1 VDANTNRSSTAG
13 EPGNEVATVSQ
24 SSSGLRHIGIFLF
37 DGVEELDAVGPWE
50 VLAHWTLH
58 HPEDGWR
65 VSCISEGGADVI
77 GAKDLVLGAHHS
89 AATAPALDVLVYPGG
104 VGTRRL
110 LRDPA
115 HLDWIRDLR
124 VRVPLLASVCT
135 GSLVYAA
142 AGLLAGRPATT
153 HWASLNLLSELDPTI
168 RTDVDARFVDD
179 GDLITSAGVSAGI
192 DMSLHLVARI
202 AGTERAREVRR
213 GIQYDPRPPV

>member
-1 VDANTNRSSTAG
+1 MDTNRSSTDGAP
-13 EPGNEVATVSQ
+13 ENEAAARPE
-24 SSSGLRHIGIFLF
+24 SSSALRHIGIFLF

-50 VLAHWTLH
+50 VLAYWTLH

-65 VSCISEGGADVI
+65 VSCISGGGADVI

-89 AATAPALDVLVYPGG
+89 VTTAPDLDVLVYPGG

-110 LRDPA
+110 LRDRA

-124 VRVPLLASVCT
+124 VRTPLLTSVCT

-153 HWASLNLLSELDPTI
+153 HWSSLNLLSEIDPTI
-168 RTDVDARFVDD
+168 ETRVDARFVDD

-192 DMSLHLVARI
+192 DMALHLVARM
-202 AGTERAREVRR
+202 AGVERAREVRR